1 MNRHELRKRMMFA
14 IYQHRL
20 LKEDL
25 TKLMVDS
32 FTSEN
37 YEAIDPYYREI
48 AAILSKREDE
58 YIEMISKRLVN
69 WKFGRLS
76 YVEQA
81 ILLLAAAE
89 MQVKEVDDAII
100 INEAIELSKTF
111 CDEDSFKYI
120 NGVLDHLWQA

>member
-1 MNRHELRKRMMFA
+1 MMFA

-25 TKLMVDS
+25 KKLMVDS
-32 FTSEN
+32 FDLED
-37 YEAIDPYYREI
+37 YALIDPYYQKI
-48 AAILSKREDE
+48 ATILTDNEDR
-58 YIEMISKRLVN
+58 YIELISKYLVN

-81 ILLLAAAE
+81 ILLLAASE
-89 MQVKEVDDAII
+89 MELKDTDEAII
-100 INEAIELSKTF
+100 IDEAVELAKTF

>member
-1 MNRHELRKRMMFA
+1 
-14 IYQHRL
+14 
-20 LKEDL
+20 
-25 TKLMVDS
+25 MVDS

-120 NGVLDHLWQA
+120 NGVLDHLWQAWVYMN